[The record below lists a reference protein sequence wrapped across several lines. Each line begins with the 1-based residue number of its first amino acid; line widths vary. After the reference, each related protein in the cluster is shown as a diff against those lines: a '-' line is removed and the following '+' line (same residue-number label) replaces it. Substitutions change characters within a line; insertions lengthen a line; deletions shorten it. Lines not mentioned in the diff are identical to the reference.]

1 MSGGLCWCLGKYQ
14 ATQNQT
20 FKGIEASPPCS
31 RVSILRHSNHTFFHH
46 SLNAVNTG
54 ERIIITSNV
63 TFPRARCHFRLLRCP
78 LLWQTPPSPD
88 HHCCTRFSAW
98 RWFFFPPSVSLYHVW
113 THCSPGT
120 KDGFPSSQL
129 FVFICFPALAKQLC
143 YKWTASA
150 SDGGGESVSVLY
162 LLYFQSGTTDRR
174 IKHSQTLP
182 AGDMG
187 GRQ

>member
-1 MSGGLCWCLGKYQ
+1 MSRLLVSCYVCLLNEVSGGLCWCLGKYQ

-98 RWFFFPPSVSLYHVW
+98 RWFFFHPLSAYITSELTVLRGLRMVFHQASCL
-113 THCSPGT
+113 
-120 KDGFPSSQL
+120 FL
-129 FVFICFPALAKQLC
+129 FVSQRWQNSFVINEQHPHPMEGANQFLFYICSISSLVQP
-143 YKWTASA
+143 
-150 SDGGGESVSVLY
+150 
-162 LLYFQSGTTDRR
+162 TD
-174 IKHSQTLP
+174 
-182 AGDMG
+182 A
-187 GRQ
+187 